1 MRHEAFLASPF
12 PFAFAIFP
20 DLRTTN
26 GTMSATTF
34 TQRYQSI
41 LQRNGTRLCIGLDT
55 DYRKLPASVSAAANP
70 VLEFNSRVI
79 EATSDLCCAYKPN
92 LAFYE
97 SYGEA
102 GIEALGG
109 TIERIPEGIIR
120 IGDAKRGDIGNTAE
134 RYAVAMLETFG
145 FDAVT
150 VNPYMGTDT
159 LEPYFAFDGVCVFV
173 LALTSNPG
181 SNEFQRREIDG
192 VPLYRHV
199 IDACMEKFGDTG
211 KLGFVVGAT
220 HPEELAGVRAHVGR
234 EIPLLIPGLG
244 TQGGDAEK
252 NVRANDGGIAFFN
265 VSRAIAGAGSGDD
278 FAERARAAAQGFV
291 AALGATD

>member
-1 MRHEAFLASPF
+1 
-12 PFAFAIFP
+12 
-20 DLRTTN
+20 
-26 GTMSATTF
+26 MSAITF
-34 TQRYQSI
+34 IERYQSI
-41 LQRNGTRLCIGLDT
+41 LERNGTRLCIGLDT
-55 DYRKLPASVSAAANP
+55 DHRNLPAAVAGSANP
-70 VLEFNSRVI
+70 VLEFNSRII

-97 SYGEA
+97 SFGTA
-102 GIEALGG
+102 GLEALQG
-109 TIERIPEGIIR
+109 TLESIPAGVIT

-134 RYAVAMLETFG
+134 RYAVATLETLG

-159 LEPYFAFDGVCVFV
+159 LEPYFGFDGVCVFV

-181 SNEFQRREIDG
+181 SNEFQRRLIDG

-199 IDACMEKFGDTG
+199 IDACMERFGSSG

-220 HPEELAGVRAHVGR
+220 HPDELAAVRAHVGR

-244 TQGGDAEK
+244 TQGGDAEL
-252 NVRANDGGIAFFN
+252 NVRANDGGVAFFN
-265 VSRAIAGAGSGDD
+265 VSRAIAGAGKGED
-278 FAERARAAAQGFV
+278 FAEQARRSAQSFV
-291 AALGATD
+291 DALSEKEVV